1 MAVSG
6 TISSTVFNTRRVID
20 NAFRQCRVPPQTVT
34 SEMLEVAREQLYLLL
49 STASAKGTPLWCIDK
64 QILAMYEGQNAVV
77 CTVGTYDILN
87 LMIREL
93 RRPTGTPSATE
104 GTAANAFDGDT
115 ETSCTQ
121 VAAGGSITLELASET
136 DVTTLG
142 ILCNASGTW
151 SFVVETSDD
160 GLSYQAIYTATNL
173 TVTAGQWLWV
183 DVAGDQLTTIDAR
196 ARTNVGFIRL
206 RAIAPTVL
214 NVIEF
219 FVGNTPDEINLSL
232 INRDDYQNLP
242 NKTMRSRPTEYWLDR
257 QRDEPVIRL
266 WPAAD
271 AASTF
276 RQLIMTRKR
285 RIMDVGTLTQ
295 TLDIPQDAYNPII
308 AMLAWQIALKTP
320 EVKEDVMLRVEK
332 ESLLAEKVLW
342 DGQSDKAPTRLTP
355 NLSAYT
361 K

>member
-6 TISSTVFNTRRVID
+6 SISSTIFNTRRVID
-20 NAFRQCRVPPQTVT
+20 NCFRQCRVPPQTVT
-34 SEMLEVAREQLYLLL
+34 PEMLEVAREQLYLLL
-49 STASAKGTPLWCIDK
+49 SEASAKGTPLWCIDK

-77 CTVGTYDILN
+77 CPTGTYDILN
-87 LMIREL
+87 LMIRDV
-93 RRPTGTPSATE
+93 RRLTGTPSATE
-104 GTAANAFDGDT
+104 GTADNAFDGDT

-136 DVTTLG
+136 DVTTIG
-142 ILCNASGTW
+142 ILPNATGTW

-160 GLSYQAIYTATNL
+160 GSSYQTIYSATSL
-173 TVTAGQWLWV
+173 SVTAGKWIWV
-183 DVAGDQLTTIDAR
+183 DVSGDQLTVIDAR
-196 ARTNVGFIRL
+196 ARTDVGFIRL

-214 NVIEF
+214 NVLEF
-219 FVGNTPDEINLSL
+219 FAGNTPDEINLSL

-242 NKTMRSRPTEYWLDR
+242 NKNMRSRPTEYWLDR

-295 TLDIPQDAYNPII
+295 TLDIPQDAYNQII
-308 AMLAWQIALKTP
+308 DILAWRVALKTP
-320 EVKEDVMLRVEK
+320 EVKEEVMPRVEK
-332 ESLLAEKVLW
+332 QAMLSEKTLW

-355 NLSAYT
+355 NISPYT
-361 K
+361 R